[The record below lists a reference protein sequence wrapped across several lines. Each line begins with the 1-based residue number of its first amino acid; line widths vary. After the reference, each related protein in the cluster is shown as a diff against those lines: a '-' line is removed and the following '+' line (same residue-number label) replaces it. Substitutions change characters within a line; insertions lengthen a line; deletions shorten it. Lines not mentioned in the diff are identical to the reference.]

1 MRLKIILSWL
11 IDARF
16 LLGLTKSGEIM
27 RRYFVVNGF
36 DGALTMLGLMVG
48 FLFSAPDD
56 LSVVIKV
63 CLAAAIALGMSG
75 LSSAYVS
82 ESAERQHALS
92 QLEDAMISD
101 LQDSAHG
108 KAARWAPMF
117 VALVNG
123 CAPLLISLL
132 ILSPLWLS
140 NAGVWLPL
148 PALYCAIIIAMLLIF
163 LLGVFL
169 GQVAGIYWLRSGIQT
184 LLLAFATTTL
194 IYLFTGQ

>member
-1 MRLKIILSWL
+1 MSWM

-56 LSVVIKV
+56 LTVVIQV

-108 KAARWAPMF
+108 RAAKWTPML

-132 ILSPLWLS
+132 ILSPLWLAKS
-140 NAGVWLPL
+140 GVWLPL

-169 GQVAGIYWLRSGIQT
+169 GQVAGISWLRSGIET
-184 LLLAFATTTL
+184 LFLAFATAIL
-194 IYLFTGQ
+194 IYLLTGQ